1 MSDKFLDSTYDLDT
15 PEDTETHYQ
24 NWAATYEEEVAEQGY
39 ATPGRVAAALWQ
51 FHPHPQTPILDFG
64 CGTGLSG
71 LALRAAGFEVIDGID
86 PTPKMLEEA
95 EAKGVYRT
103 LTGFDITKPAPL
115 RRGAYSV
122 ITSIGVIG
130 QGAAPPETFD
140 QLMHA
145 LPKGGLLAFSLN
157 DHALKDHKFTCRLTD
172 WVDMGAARLLFRE
185 HGPHLPGINLNSDVY
200 VIEKA

>member
-1 MSDKFLDSTYDLDT
+1 MTDKFLDSTYNLGT
-15 PEDTETHYQ
+15 PQETESHYK
-24 NWAATYEEEVAEQGY
+24 NWAATYDEEVEDHGY
-39 ATPGRVAAALWQ
+39 VTPGRVAAALWSV
-51 FHPHPQTPILDFG
+51 HPHPETRILDFG

-71 LALRAAGFEVIDGID
+71 QALRAVGFEIIDGMD

-95 EAKGVYRT
+95 KAKGVYKT

-115 RRGAYSV
+115 KRDAYSV
-122 ITSIGVIG
+122 ITAIGAIG

-140 QLMHA
+140 VLMHA
-145 LPKGGLLAFSLN
+145 LPKGGLFALSLN
-157 DHALKDHKFTCRLTD
+157 DHALADHTFTCRITD

-200 VIEKA
+200 VLEKA